1 MKSSNNKDC
10 SKIDCRSCATC
21 PNYDRIDLLKEEI
34 KEAILNNGY
43 YNVFI
48 GGINRGREL
57 LMLRLAIADNL
68 LVETVLVVYDMNTTM
83 VKAYISHAEDR
94 QEFKNFYKKLSK
106 DVRKRLKDE
115 IKNVYTNC
123 DHNMVLYTCYEM
135 DFRRT
140 KKKRI

>member
-1 MKSSNNKDC
+1 MRSSNNKDC
-10 SKIDCRSCATC
+10 SNIDCRSCAAC

-34 KEAILNNGY
+34 KEVILNNGY
-43 YNVFI
+43 YNIFT
-48 GGINRGREL
+48 GGINHNREL
-57 LMLRLAIADNL
+57 LMLRLTTVDNL
-68 LVETVLVVYDMNTTM
+68 LVETVLVVYNTKTTM
-83 VKAYISHAEDR
+83 VRAYISYAEDR

-140 KKKRI
+140 KKKI